1 MEKRIVQ
8 LLVIFTA
15 YMLVVMVMGCS
26 SDTEYQRNL
35 HTVGVGFEE
44 IAQSGTDVFVYADT
58 VEPVLLKYIALRY
71 RSKYPEQVTVYFFNE
86 RIPES
91 DCKVPVPETVKSH
104 FTAQYIFN
112 KKDKVDNLKIVQGAH

>member
-1 MEKRIVQ
+1 MTKRIVQ
-8 LLVIFTA
+8 LLVIIATT
-15 YMLVVMVMGCS
+15 MLLVLVTGCS

-44 IAQSGTDVFVYADT
+44 LAQSGTDIFVYADT

-71 RSKYPEQVTVYFFNE
+71 RSKYPQKVTVYFFNK

-91 DCKVPVPETVKSH
+91 DCKVPIPEAVKSH
-104 FTAQYIFN
+104 FTAQYIYN
-112 KKDKVDNLKIVQGAH
+112 KKEKVDDLQIVQGSQ